1 MHRLNIVVAITVH
14 CGHCQGGHCQHCPP
28 RGCCQHGCPP
38 RGCHQHGCC
47 YHDCH
52 QCSFCHCGCLL
63 EGISFFTSVVVS
75 LSLALSF
82 KAGFHCLFM
91 NYFFTSSRQLYDVPL
106 NLLTKL
112 LFFVVNMVVVTMVAI
127 NVVSPWLLIGNRKLF
142 HQYRCLIVV
151 GPILQGRFSLLPL
164 RELLLHLFQAALR
177 CPTQRILLVS
187 MATQ

>member
-1 MHRLNIVVAITVH
+1 MVEPKSLKMHRLNIVVTITVH

-63 EGISFFTSVVVS
+63 EGISFFTSVIVS

-106 NLLTKL
+106 NVFCLEKIISTP
-112 LFFVVNMVVVTMVAI
+112 I
-127 NVVSPWLLIGNRKLF
+127 WKLF
-142 HQYRCLIVV
+142 MITCIQQIN
-151 GPILQGRFSLLPL
+151 FS
-164 RELLLHLFQAALR
+164 F
-177 CPTQRILLVS
+177 
-187 MATQ
+187 